1 MDIFFLLIGMALLTI
16 AYGYIYHTYLSLLV
30 DIENKWMVTT
40 AIIKTLKIRPI
51 TRSKLFY
58 ESIED
63 YNSRVIDNTRLELI
77 YEYRVNGQQYRNG
90 RIDPVQKD
98 GEALKSLNKA
108 RFDLLSSQQTLDILY
123 NPNDPSQ
130 SYIKQD
136 LSLYRHLRWMVTGA
150 YSIGMLLC
158 LGGIVLTITGV
169 F

>member
-1 MDIFFLLIGMALLTI
+1 MDIILLLIGIALLTI
-16 AYGYIYHTYLSLLV
+16 AYGYIYQTYLSLLV
-30 DIENKWMVTT
+30 DIESKWLVTT
-40 AIIKTLKIRPI
+40 ATIKTLKIKPV
-51 TRSKLFY
+51 TRQKLFY

-63 YNSRVIDNTRLELI
+63 YNSRVINNTHLQLI
-77 YEYRVNGQQYRNG
+77 YEYQINGRQYRSG
-90 RIDPVQKD
+90 RIDPVKKD

-108 RFDLLSSQQTLDILY
+108 RFDLLSSQPTLDILY

-136 LSLYRHLRWMVTGA
+136 FSLYRHLRWVVTGA
-150 YSIGMLLC
+150 YGIGMLLC